1 MHELVKVNIPIL
13 GDGKRERQQVGE
25 RERLRRGSGRAV
37 PVTFVLCRDFTS
49 FLMSEGVMTL
59 SQMK

>member
-25 RERLRRGSGRAV
+25 RERRGKGRAV